1 MLEGERMVETIM
13 YVMLGLALLYVV
25 VRLTLRHYF
34 PPDT

>member
-1 MLEGERMVETIM
+1 ME
-13 YVMLGLALLYVV
+13 YVLWTLVGLVFLYLA